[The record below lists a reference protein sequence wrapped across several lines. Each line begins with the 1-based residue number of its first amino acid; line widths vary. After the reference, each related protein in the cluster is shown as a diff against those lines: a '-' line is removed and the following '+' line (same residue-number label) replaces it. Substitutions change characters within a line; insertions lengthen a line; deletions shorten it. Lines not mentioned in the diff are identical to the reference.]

1 MYLQLS
7 KIEARKARAESS
19 HEAIEDGKFQR

>member
-1 MYLQLS
+1 MHLELS
-7 KIEARKARAESS
+7 KIEARKARAESP